1 MAPYNDEDVLIVLYQ
16 VFRHCE
22 PLVGN
27 TGKPAHSRLS
37 RRGWETCRLQ
47 GVPPGMNPL
56 TAKGRDV
63 NRRLWP
69 NSSEGY

>member
-37 RRGWETCRLQ
+37 RRGWETCREYVDL
-47 GVPPGMNPL
+47 GVSGSKESRP
-56 TAKGRDV
+56 
-63 NRRLWP
+63 
-69 NSSEGY
+69 E